1 VGEELIGIP
10 SFETPDYSEL
20 FAEEKRNG
28 WQIEK
33 AFLMVAGSA
42 VQKFGANLDEHQQL
56 LAASDMLIEIYMA
69 ESTILRTEKLAKNQ
83 GDKGTSAMQCKI
95 ILIKQ

>member
-1 VGEELIGIP
+1 MKGHVDLLGPTKVGEELIGIP

-42 VQKFGANLDEHQQL
+42 VQNLVQ
-56 LAASDMLIEIYMA
+56 I
-69 ESTILRTEKLAKNQ
+69 
-83 GDKGTSAMQCKI
+83 
-95 ILIKQ
+95 

>member
-10 SFETPDYSEL
+10 SFETDYSEL

-42 VQKFGANLDEHQQL
+42 VQKFANLDEHQQL
-56 LAASDMLIEIYMA
+56 LMLLQI
-69 ESTILRTEKLAKNQ
+69 
-83 GDKGTSAMQCKI
+83 C
-95 ILIKQ
+95 